1 MHATLASDPAE
12 STGARHGIVTFVS
25 CEGRRPDVLTNRPH
39 RLKTLPM
46 VEGRLG
52 GVRDVVLAVSAAAAR
67 APVAIVYTV
76 VGAGVVVGRG
86 LLRLVSSLV
95 PFRAGEAATPRH
107 DARRV
112 REHAIAAEQAA
123 RASGLLFPRKR

>member
-1 MHATLASDPAE
+1 AEPSTAVHLAGPSESDMHAMLASDPAE
-12 STGARHGIVTFVS
+12 AIGSRHGIVIFVL
-25 CEGRRPDVLTNRPH
+25 CEGRRLDVLTNRPH
-39 RLKTLPM
+39 RFKTFPM

-52 GVRDVVLAVSAAAAR
+52 GVRDVVLAVSAAVAR

-95 PFRAGEAATPRH
+95 PFWAGEASPPRH
-107 DARRV
+107 DA
-112 REHAIAAEQAA
+112 
-123 RASGLLFPRKR
+123 